1 MSTVL
6 EIAQLGNCVLRSKA
20 QPVEHILHPDTQQL
34 IDQMITT
41 MLESAGVGIAAP
53 QVGESL
59 QIMVV
64 ASRPTLRYPQ
74 APAME
79 PVAMINPQIIC
90 QSDRQETD
98 WEGCLSVP
106 GLRGQVPRSQTVT
119 VAYLDRCGH
128 SQQQE
133 FTHFVARI
141 VQHEFDHLQGKVF
154 LDRVVDT
161 QALMTEQEYQ
171 KHVFA

>member
-1 MSTVL
+1 MNTVL
-6 EIAQLGNCVLRSKA
+6 EIAQLGNAVLRSQA
-20 QPVEHILHPDTQQL
+20 QPVEHILHAQTQQL
-34 IDQMITT
+34 IDHLITT

-64 ASRPTLRYPQ
+64 ASRPTLRYPD
-74 APAME
+74 APSME
-79 PVAMINPQIIC
+79 PVAMINPTIIG
-90 QSDRQETD
+90 QSDQQEKG

-106 GLRGQVPRSQTVT
+106 GLRGQVSRSVSVTIAYTDRHGHPHQQT
-119 VAYLDRCGH
+119 
-128 SQQQE
+128 
-133 FTHFVARI
+133 FTDFVARI
-141 VQHEFDHLQGKVF
+141 VQHEYDHLQGKVF

-161 QALMTEQEYQ
+161 HEFMTEQEYQ